1 MEESEK
7 FSPPYRLN
15 SIILLLSHGHLLS
28 DIQADDK
35 IIHSVRIEDADDI
48 IVNLTPANFIFY
60 NPERSDIMDSL
71 INKTRGAKSYE
82 ALMKTV
88 SYCLHKQ

>member
-35 IIHSVRIEDADDI
+35 IIYSVRIEDADDI

-60 NPERSDIMDSL
+60 NPERSDIMDSD